1 MPTVAAFKPSIQSLD
16 LFFRKIVRDR
26 GEALQFLTAQ
36 VSRTIDTCAQ
46 DLKPHAELLQTALD
60 DVTAMTGA
68 LTGYL
73 MSAGQHPSEIYKVGL
88 GSVRYL
94 LAVGDLLIGWRLLA
108 QAEIARAAITNG
120 ASVNDEAF
128 YQGKIATA
136 AFFAKNMLPKLTAQR
151 KVLESIDGEISLL
164 WQDVDAYRGDVI
176 LMSLDTDEPLRMNT
190 FEISG
195 ELAARLKDGVLEE
208 GMRVRVRCRAETI
221 EVVNLE
227 TGETSDG
234 DVPVVVDVT
243 VLTD

>member
-1 MPTVAAFKPSIQSLD
+1 V
-16 LFFRKIVRDR
+16 
-26 GEALQFLTAQ
+26 GEQ
-36 VSRTIDTCAQ
+36 
-46 DLKPHAELLQTALD
+46 
-60 DVTAMTGA
+60 
-68 LTGYL
+68 
-73 MSAGQHPSEIYKVGL
+73 
-88 GSVRYL
+88 
-94 LAVGDLLIGWRLLA
+94 
-108 QAEIARAAITNG
+108 
-120 ASVNDEAF
+120 
-128 YQGKIATA
+128 
-136 AFFAKNMLPKLTAQR
+136 
-151 KVLESIDGEISLL
+151 SIDGEISLL